1 MAGPSRQM
9 KVMQIENDYTKEV
22 YNGDIG
28 YINVVDTETSE
39 LRATSIAHRHR
50 WFRRTRHAGVG
61 LRHDHS
67 QVAGIR
73 ISRRGDSTQHPA
85 LRDAGA
91 QSPVHRVDARQTARR
106 AGRSTQGIGHR
117 RSEGGSQP
125 ALIEAERVA

>member
-1 MAGPSRQM
+1 M
-9 KVMQIENDYTKEV
+9 KVMRIENDYTKEV

-28 YINVVDTETSE
+28 SINVVDAETSE

-73 ISRRGDSTQHPA
+73 ISRRDDSTQHPA
-85 LRDAGA
+85 LYDTGM
-91 QSPVHRVDARQTARR
+91 QPPVYRVDAR